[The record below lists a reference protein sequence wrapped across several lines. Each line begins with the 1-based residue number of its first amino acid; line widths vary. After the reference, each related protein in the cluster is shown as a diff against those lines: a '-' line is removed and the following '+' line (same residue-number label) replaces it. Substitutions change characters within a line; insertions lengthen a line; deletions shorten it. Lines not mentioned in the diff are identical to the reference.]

1 MNENNSSYGLL
12 KKYTT
17 AKLLNTCSKLKK
29 KENAKFGTRICSVFY
44 LKLKLKKSW
53 NGMWDIE
60 SDTES
65 SNNFTNKKFYEI
77 N

>member
-29 KENAKFGTRICSVFY
+29 K
-44 LKLKLKKSW
+44 LKCEVW
-53 NGMWDIE
+53 NKDLFCVLFKIK
-60 SDTES
+60 T
-65 SNNFTNKKFYEI
+65 KEI
-77 N
+77 MEWNVGY